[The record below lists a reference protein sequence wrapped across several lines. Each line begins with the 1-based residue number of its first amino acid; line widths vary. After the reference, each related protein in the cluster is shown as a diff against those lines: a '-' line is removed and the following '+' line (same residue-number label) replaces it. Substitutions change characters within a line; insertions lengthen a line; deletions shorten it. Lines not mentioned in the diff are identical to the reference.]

1 MNFEGQSVIDLI
13 GSKEDPQTAI
23 NTADI
28 AALTPLVARNTKIL
42 ARCATNPSSLSEVS
56 QIQLAFESGART
68 LLQQGLGVNGTT
80 GLLSSRYTTH
90 PSITF
95 GLGQSG
101 TPMDI
106 RYRVSSASPVKFK
119 VNLQLNVIFPAQL
132 VIYQVK
138 LYLFVTF
145 YNAGS
150 LQVGYYYLDTRVL
163 VVPPGGITTS
173 VSINDYIITT
183 GTLSGIDEIRI
194 SPKMDSSYG
203 PGPLPTSIEIV
214 QNWTRP
220 IGNHFE
226 VEVL

>member
-28 AALTPLVARNTKIL
+28 AALTPLVTRNTKIL
-42 ARCATNPSSLSEVS
+42 ARCATNPSSLGEVS
-56 QIQLAFESGART
+56 QVQLAFESGART

-90 PSITF
+90 PSIIF

-119 VNLQLNVIFPAQL
+119 VNLQLNVIFPAQV

-138 LYLFVTF
+138 VYLFVTF
-145 YNAGS
+145 LNAGIP
-150 LQVGYYYLDTRVL
+150 QAGYSYLDTREVI
-163 VVPPGGITTS
+163 VPPGGVTS
-173 VSINDYIITT
+173 TVTINDFVFTT

-194 SPKMDSSYG
+194 SPEMDSSYG
-203 PGPLPTSIEIV
+203 PGPIPTSIEIV